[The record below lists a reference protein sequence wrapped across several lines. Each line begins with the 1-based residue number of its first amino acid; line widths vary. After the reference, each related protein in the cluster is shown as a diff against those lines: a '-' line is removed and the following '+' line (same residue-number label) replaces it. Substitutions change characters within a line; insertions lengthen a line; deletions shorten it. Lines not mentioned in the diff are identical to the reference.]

1 MLLQCARQKLHDQ
14 ITKFYYI
21 FVLIFRSNS
30 LRRSQRNKDLVP
42 NQQHQLQQPQV
53 LQPPVNAGPGN
64 FGFWLVR
71 IKMTELDLVASPNY
85 DDRNY

>member
-30 LRRSQRNKDLVP
+30 LRRSQRNKDLIP
-42 NQQHQLQQPQV
+42 NQQQPQL
-53 LQPPVNAGPGN
+53 LQPPVTAGPGN

-71 IKMTELDLVASPNY
+71 IKMTELDLVTSPNY